1 MERKNLLYCCIKRSA
16 FVERDIA
23 IFSTAYRVSVFARL
37 SPKPVNMIAY
47 LFFQF
52 FFLLRKIWKADLLV
66 CQFAGHHSLL
76 PVLFGKIFR
85 RSVLLIPGGSD
96 CVSFP
101 SFNYGQ
107 FRKPLLAKTT
117 RWSYRHAT
125 HLAPVDESLLFC
137 NYTYSDRDFP
147 SQGIRYF
154 CKNLRTPATVIHNGY
169 EPDKFFPQNETRM
182 PRSFLTVA
190 DGCESEVVFRR
201 KGIDLLLELA
211 GFMPECRFTIIGS
224 QQLPVEN
231 LPGNVEVLP
240 FVLHEQLPA
249 LMSKHEFYL
258 QLSRCEGFPNA
269 LCEAMLC
276 GCVPV
281 VSQVAAMPMIVG
293 ESGFVLSR
301 ADVSLLNAL
310 VKKAISADI
319 KRLSAMARQRIAENF
334 TLAKRQKA
342 LLRLA
347 EQLAAQR

>member
-1 MERKNLLYCCIKRSA
+1 MQKNLLYCCIKRSA

-23 IFSTAYRVSVFARL
+23 IFSSAYHVSVFARL
-37 SPKPVNMIAY
+37 SPKPVNMIGY

-52 FFLLRKIWKADLLV
+52 FFLLGKIRKTDLLV
-66 CQFAGHHSLL
+66 CQFVGHHSLL
-76 PVLFGKIFR
+76 PVLFGKLFR
-85 RSVLLIPGGSD
+85 RPVLLIPGGSD

-101 SFNYGQ
+101 SFSYGQ

-117 RWSYRHAT
+117 RWSYRNAT
-125 HLAPVDESLLFC
+125 HLAPVDESLLFY

-154 CKNLRTPATVIHNGY
+154 CNDLRTPATVIHNGY
-169 EPDKFFPQNETRM
+169 EAGKFFPQNETRT

-190 DGCESEVVFRR
+190 DGCESEIVFRR
-201 KGIDLLLELA
+201 KGIDLVLELA
-211 GFMPECRFTIIGS
+211 GFMPDCRFTIVGA
-224 QQLPVEN
+224 QRLPVEN

-240 FVLHEQLPA
+240 FVPHDQLPA
-249 LMSKHEFYL
+249 LMSRHEFYL

-281 VSQVAAMPMIVG
+281 VSQVAAMPKIVG

-301 ADVSLLNAL
+301 ADVRLLNAL
-310 VKKAISADI
+310 VKKTITADM
-319 KRLSAMARQRIAENF
+319 KNLSAMARKRIADNF
-334 TLAKRQKA
+334 TLEKRQKE

-347 EQLAAQR
+347 AELIAGR